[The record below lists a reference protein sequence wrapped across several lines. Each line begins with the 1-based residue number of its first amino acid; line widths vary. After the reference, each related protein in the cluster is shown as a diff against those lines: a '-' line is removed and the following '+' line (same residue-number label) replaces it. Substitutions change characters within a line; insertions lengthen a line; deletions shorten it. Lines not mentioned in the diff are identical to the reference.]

1 LAVGSTGTSAR
12 RREALLVE
20 AVQHQSVPRFLKP
33 ALEACL
39 LLEGVNVQLL
49 TGDFEHGCTVPI
61 LLLLDDDGVIDVGLL
76 IEEGRS

>member
-1 LAVGSTGTSAR
+1 
-12 RREALLVE
+12 
-20 AVQHQSVPRFLKP
+20 
-33 ALEACL
+33 LEACL